1 MQGKIKFRTH
11 GRTQHALRTDNA
23 GMRKRQKMKNLTVC
37 ILVSIL
43 AAGCTNE
50 FNAVY
55 KSDNY
60 EYKYEFAKQCFAR
73 GKYTQSAA
81 LLGEL
86 VTIYK
91 GTDNAEESLY
101 MYAMSLYRS
110 SDFEAA
116 SDAFRKCCTSYPK
129 GTYTE
134 SAYFYVAES
143 LYESSPEPR
152 LDQSPT
158 LAAIK
163 AYQDFLDIFPR
174 SRRRQDAQARM
185 LELQDKLVMKEY
197 YNAKLYY
204 NLGTYFGNCLSG
216 GSNYEACIITAENA
230 LKDYPYMDKREDFAL
245 LIMKSKYYLA
255 VHSIESRRQERF
267 QNAEDECYGFIN
279 EYPDSKERDTAEK
292 FIAVCKKYT
301 GGTNE

>member
-1 MQGKIKFRTH
+1 MKKIVYLYI
-11 GRTQHALRTDNA
+11 AASML
-23 GMRKRQKMKNLTVC
+23 
-37 ILVSIL
+37 LVSC
-43 AAGCTNE
+43 AQE

-55 KSDNY
+55 KSSDY

-73 GKYTQSAA
+73 GKYTQASS
-81 LLGEL
+81 LLGDM
-86 VTIYK
+86 VTMLK
-91 GTDNAEESLY
+91 GTDSAEESLY
-101 MYAMSLYRS
+101 LYAMSLYKGK
-110 SDFEAA
+110 DFEAA
-116 SDAFRKCCTSYPK
+116 SAAFKKCCATYPK
-129 GTYTE
+129 GEYTE
-134 SAYFYVAES
+134 SAYFYAAES

-174 SRRRQDAQARM
+174 TKRKQDAQNRM
-185 LELQDKLVMKEY
+185 LALQDKLVQKEY
-197 YNAKLYY
+197 YNARLYY

-230 LKDYPYMDKREDFAL
+230 LKDYPYMDKREEFAL

-255 VHSIESRRQERF
+255 VHSVDARRQERF

-292 FIAVCKKYT
+292 YIAVCKKYT
-301 GGTNE
+301 GENN